1 MNMFKVTPN
10 PPVTEP
16 TSITDPTS
24 PYECPDSKKFNEA
37 ANRALDYHLGPMTAH
52 MMAAPYSPNRLY
64 QTNPASSNE
73 SLLVDAAETLGSA
86 NVMLNNFADL
96 LQGPHRKTAQGIAQ
110 VVMLAELAVNQ
121 VLDKVVPTE

>member
-1 MNMFKVTPN
+1 MFKITPN

-16 TSITDPTS
+16 ASITDPTS

-52 MMAAPYSPNRLY
+52 MMAAPYTPNRLY
-64 QTNPASSNE
+64 QTNPASDNE
-73 SLLVDAAETLGSA
+73 SLLVDAVETLGSA
-86 NVMLNNFADL
+86 NVMLHNFADL

-110 VVMLAELAVNQ
+110 VVMLAELAVNR

>member
-1 MNMFKVTPN
+1 MIKPTPN

-16 TSITDPTS
+16 ASITDPTS
-24 PYECPDSKKFNEA
+24 PYECPDSKRFNEA

-52 MMAAPYSPNRLY
+52 MMAAPYTPNRLY
-64 QTNPASSNE
+64 QTNPASNTE
-73 SLLVDAAETLGSA
+73 SLLVDAVETLGSA

-110 VVMLAELAVNQ
+110 VVMLAELAVNR

>member
-1 MNMFKVTPN
+1 MIKPTPN

-16 TSITDPTS
+16 ASITDPTS

-52 MMAAPYSPNRLY
+52 MMAAPYYPNRLY
-64 QTNPASSNE
+64 QANPASDNE
-73 SLLVDAAETLGSA
+73 SLLVDAVETLGSA

>member
-1 MNMFKVTPN
+1 MFKVTPN

-16 TSITDPTS
+16 ASITDPTS
-24 PYECPDSKKFNEA
+24 PYKCPDSKKFNEA

-52 MMAAPYSPNRLY
+52 MMAAPYTPTRLY
-64 QTNPASSNE
+64 QTTPASNNE
-73 SLLVDAAETLGSA
+73 ALLVHAVETLGSA
-86 NVMLNNFADL
+86 NVMLHNFADL

-110 VVMLAELAVNQ
+110 VVMLAELAVNR